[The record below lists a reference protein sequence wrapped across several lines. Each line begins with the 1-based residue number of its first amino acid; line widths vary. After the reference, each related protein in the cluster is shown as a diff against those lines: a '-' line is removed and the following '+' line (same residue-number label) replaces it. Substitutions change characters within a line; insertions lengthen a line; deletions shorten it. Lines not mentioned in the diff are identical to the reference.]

1 MVFRHI
7 QNQVWVFEK
16 SLGCL
21 CSEVGLQSWD
31 VERSFELLFGR
42 QVQGAPRKT
51 GLDRQRAQAS
61 VGTDYWQE
69 GALGRRSGRQLERV
83 VDETRQQEPWQG
95 LREQRQVQIGCCLQP
110 VVSTLAWIELELG
123 AASDPVVELL
133 IGSGD
138 QLWSGI

>member
-42 QVQGAPRKT
+42 QVQEAPRKT
-51 GLDRQRAQAS
+51 GLDWRLAQVS
-61 VGTDYWQE
+61 VGTDYWQ
-69 GALGRRSGRQLERV
+69 GALGKRCGRQLERV
-83 VDETRQQEPWQG
+83 VDETRQREPWRG
-95 LREQRQVQIGCCLQP
+95 PRERRQAQFGCCSHP
-110 VVSTLAWIELELG
+110 VASTLAWIELEQG